1 MIATFARR
9 RIDVLVDEPL
19 CAWLV
24 EQAALSG
31 ITHHSVIRVHSG
43 HGRMGP
49 WSDDGFGAVAK
60 RMFVAITGEEKADD
74 LLERLAPHIET
85 YGLVVTMNE
94 VQVVRGE
101 RF

>member
-1 MIATFARR
+1 MIATVTRR

-24 EQAALSG
+24 EQAAKSG
-31 ITHHSVIRVHSG
+31 IAHHSVLRVHSG

-49 WSDDGFGAVAK
+49 WRDDGFGAVAK
-60 RMFVAITGEEKADD
+60 RMFVAITGEAKADD
-74 LLERLAPHIET
+74 LLERLAPHIEQ
-85 YGLVVTMNE
+85 YGLVITMND
-94 VQVVRGE
+94 VQVMRGE